1 MKLFEAPMMMVQK
14 LDLEE
19 IMVTSTLCFESF
31 QCKECYCT
39 AVTCSGT
46 YTCDGLVC
54 PGLE

>member
-14 LDLEE
+14 LDIEE